1 MLRSKKIFQLT
12 CGKNSNLLIASGYE
26 MNANPVPLRTT
37 LEISSKFRLCARLP
51 RMPKIVMPAI
61 RLVNVSSVVTI
72 NTSLLWIK
80 IKSGDK
86 MSTTE
91 CIGGHTIWLNE

>member
-1 MLRSKKIFQLT
+1 
-12 CGKNSNLLIASGYE
+12 

-37 LEISSKFRLCARLP
+37 LEISSKFKLCARLP

-72 NTSLLWIK
+72 NTSLMRMK
-80 IKSGDK
+80 IKSV
-86 MSTTE
+86 E
-91 CIGGHTIWLNE
+91 TIRTREFIDQYVVK